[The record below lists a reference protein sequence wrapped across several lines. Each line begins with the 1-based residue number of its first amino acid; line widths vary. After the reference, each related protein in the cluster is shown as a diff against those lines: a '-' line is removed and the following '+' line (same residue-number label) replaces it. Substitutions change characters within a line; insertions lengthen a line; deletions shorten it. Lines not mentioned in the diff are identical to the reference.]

1 MPQVDQITVVAAEEA
16 FRLQFFFQFFQRAGG
31 FQHPVR
37 GVVQQIMALH
47 LDVPDL
53 RCLDVLG
60 PVVCVHLQDG
70 AVVFL
75 GRFQRPGDLEF
86 EREVVDRLQHKVQRV
101 HLIPGDGVLRQI
113 GHEHQHCIRC
123 RLPHFAGGVHTV
135 QVGHLHIH
143 EYDLGVLVP
152 LLQKLRP
159 ARIPGDLKPTVIL
172 CIVLV
177 QALF

>member
-1 MPQVDQITVVAAEEA
+1 MPQVDQITVVAAEET

-86 EREVVDRLQHKVQRV
+86 E
-101 HLIPGDGVLRQI
+101 
-113 GHEHQHCIRC
+113 
-123 RLPHFAGGVHTV
+123 
-135 QVGHLHIH
+135 
-143 EYDLGVLVP
+143 
-152 LLQKLRP
+152 
-159 ARIPGDLKPTVIL
+159 
-172 CIVLV
+172 
-177 QALF
+177 